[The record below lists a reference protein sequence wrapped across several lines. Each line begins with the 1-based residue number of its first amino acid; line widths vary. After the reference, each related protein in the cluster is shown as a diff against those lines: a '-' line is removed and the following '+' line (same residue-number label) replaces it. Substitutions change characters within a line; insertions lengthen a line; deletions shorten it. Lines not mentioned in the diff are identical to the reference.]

1 MSNPMSISRWRV
13 SAFVLT
19 LIVVPPLAAQESTK
33 PAATVARFVVKD
45 ARQAVAVDATAF
57 YAIDNRV
64 IAKFDKKTG
73 AQLARWEGE
82 KDGPII
88 HMDSGAVLDGKLYTA
103 HSNYPS
109 WPMTS
114 SIEVWDTATLKH
126 LQSYSFGID
135 RGSLTWIDRDASGTW
150 WGAFANYNRVF
161 DKSPVA
167 YGNKYNTQVVR
178 FTSDWHVA
186 EAWVLPDKLVE
197 KFGDM
202 SNSGGSWGP
211 DGKLYITGHDNTEL
225 YVMELPKMGS
235 VLRWIGTIPV
245 NLAGQG
251 IAFDR
256 SDSGVLYGIIRRSG
270 ADSEV
275 TASRIPLRL
284 P

>member
-1 MSNPMSISRWRV
+1 MSISRWRV

-235 VLRWIGTIPV
+235 VLRWIATIPV

>member
-1 MSNPMSISRWRV
+1 MPIPPWSGPSLFTFMLV
-13 SAFVLT
+13 TPPVL
-19 LIVVPPLAAQESTK
+19 ARESFK
-33 PAATVARFVVKD
+33 PATTVACFAVND
-45 ARQAVAVDATAF
+45 ARQAVAVDATSF

-73 AQLARWEGE
+73 APLARWEGE
-82 KDGPII
+82 KDGPIV
-88 HMDSGAVLDGKLYTA
+88 HMDSGVVVDGKLYTA
-103 HSNYPS
+103 HSNYPA

-114 SIEVWDTATLKH
+114 SIEVWDAASLKH
-126 LQSYSFGID
+126 LQSRSFGID

-167 YGNKYNTQVVR
+167 YGNKYTTQVVR
-178 FTSDWHVA
+178 FTADWQVA
-186 EAWVLPDKLVE
+186 EAWVLPDKLVD

-225 YVMELPKMGS
+225 YAMELPKMGS
-235 VLRWIGTIPV
+235 VLRWSGTIPV
-245 NLAGQG
+245 DLAGQG
-251 IAFDR
+251 FAFDR
-256 SDSGVLYGIIRRSG
+256 SESGMLYGIIRRPG
-270 ADSEV
+270 NGSEV
-275 TASRIPLRL
+275 TVSRMPLRQ